1 MKQLTACPSCGS
13 RSLRAFAFTV
23 PEERHGDMHVA
34 QTRCR
39 DCDLVFSN
47 PVAEAD
53 DLARYY
59 NSAYYEE
66 ATSEYNPD
74 TPNLEASV
82 RARVGPEAE
91 WLRRA
96 VLPYVDGGGTFL
108 EIGPGYGGLL
118 AGAREL
124 GFTVS
129 GVEPSERVA
138 RFAHDVMK
146 LDGVRHAMFN
156 PLDWPEASFDVIYSY
171 MVIEHVSDLHAFTAG
186 LYRLLKPGGIT
197 IVGTENH
204 HNVWVMVR
212 RVRSWLKGR
221 RLPEFQTANHH
232 TFYFS
237 DRSLRALF
245 ARHGLQVFKCQ
256 VFSPS
261 LAEKLPR
268 YAFRSWYSKLAFYAM
283 HYADAW
289 TGRGGRVLVWCRK
302 PF

>member
-1 MKQLTACPSCGS
+1 MTGLTACPSCGS

-23 PEERHGDMHVA
+23 PAERHGDMHVA

-66 ATSEYNPD
+66 ATNEYNPD

-82 RARVGPEAE
+82 RARVAAEEE

-96 VLPYVDGGGTFL
+96 VLPYVAGGGTFL

-138 RFAHDVMK
+138 RFARDVMK

-212 RVRSWLKGR
+212 RIRSWLKGR

-237 DRSLRALF
+237 DHSLRVLF
-245 ARHGLQVFKCQ
+245 AQHGLQVFKCQ

-268 YAFRSWYSKLAFYAM
+268 YTFRTWYSKLAFYAM

-302 PF
+302 PL